1 MKTKEKVE
9 NKKGKKLK
17 IVLHYLTAKQHVTR
31 SWRTVLYNEYD
42 RLFNV
47 DWERVKHVWFN
58 RKKVKTRFKKRIEK
72 TRYYKRFTCIS
83 IVWLKKKLKFF
94 SWFFRISRKK
104 KDSSVKSAKTKTK
117 HRPQGR
123 CLFCA

>member
-31 SWRTVLYNEYD
+31 SWRTVLYNGYD

-47 DWERVKHVWFN
+47 DWERVKHLWFN
-58 RKKVKTRFKKRIEK
+58 RKKAETRFEKRIEK
-72 TRYYKRFTCIS
+72 TRYHKRSTCIS
-83 IVWLKKKLKFF
+83 IVWLKKIKFF

-104 KDSSVKSAKTKTK
+104 KLYRCKECKNKNKATA
-117 HRPQGR
+117 RGR
-123 CLFCA
+123 WLFCA